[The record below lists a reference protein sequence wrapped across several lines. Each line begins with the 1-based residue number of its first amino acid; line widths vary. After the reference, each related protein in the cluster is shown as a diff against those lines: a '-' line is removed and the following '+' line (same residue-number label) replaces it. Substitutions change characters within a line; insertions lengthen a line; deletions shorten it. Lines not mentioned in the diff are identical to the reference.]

1 MKNVKTPFILRKRF
15 VTAISIGF
23 GAIMGGLLSAIG
35 QNSGVYRGIEE
46 ADERW
51 RSAVDEVLEQEQQE
65 RDRNKTEEEEKE
77 K

>member
-1 MKNVKTPFILRKRF
+1 MKNVKTPFVLRKGF

-35 QNSGVYRGIEE
+35 QNAGEYRGIKET
-46 ADERW
+46 DEKW
-51 RSAVDEVLEQEQQE
+51 SSALDGVFEQAK
-65 RDRNKTEEEEKE
+65 NKPEEEEKE

>member
-1 MKNVKTPFILRKRF
+1 MKNVKTPFILRREV

-35 QNSGVYRGIEE
+35 QNAGEYRGIKET
-46 ADERW
+46 DEKW
-51 RSAVDEVLEQEQQE
+51 RSSVDEALEKEQAK
-65 RDRNKTEEEEKE
+65 NKPEEEEKE

>member
-1 MKNVKTPFILRKRF
+1 MKNVKTPFILRKGF

-23 GAIMGGLLSAIG
+23 GAIMGGLLCSIG
-35 QNSGVYRGIEE
+35 QNAGECRGIKET
-46 ADERW
+46 DEKW
-51 RSAVDEVLEQEQQE
+51 SSALDGVFEQE